1 VSLKAKLYKANNH
14 STTVND
20 WLVRKDKWLVSVSKL
35 YETVEQWLS
44 EFITEGYV
52 QLTREEMSLSEEHI
66 GEYQIAK
73 LEIGLGNHAVVLE
86 PVGTRIRRAYG
97 RVDFFLRGEKARGF
111 MLILTKNDDDQD
123 EWRVV
128 NRNTRGDIRP
138 VFCQPLFEEALN
150 KWINQIL

>member
-1 VSLKAKLYKANNH
+1 MSLKAKLHKANNH

-20 WLVRKDKWLVSVSKL
+20 WVVRKEKWLVSVSKL

-44 EFITEGYV
+44 KFITEGYI

-97 RVDFFLRGEKARGF
+97 RVD
-111 MLILTKNDDDQD
+111 
-123 EWRVV
+123 
-128 NRNTRGDIRP
+128 
-138 VFCQPLFEEALN
+138 
-150 KWINQIL
+150 